1 MQGEEAMTTF
11 AALKES
17 VLELPLL
24 GIPSEI
30 EADALGVGFGAGLMR
45 QRIPLTFIS
54 QDFSDK
60 EICV

>member
-1 MQGEEAMTTF
+1 MVPF
-11 AALKES
+11 
-17 VLELPLL
+17 
-24 GIPSEI
+24 EI
-30 EADALGVGFGAGLMR
+30 ETDALGVGFGAGLMR